1 MENIK
6 TTQGQILTVMTAI
19 GRIRQRVKGHDA
31 LNLFHLKNVLQEH
44 VEFQA
49 DEERR
54 LVDEYGGKVT
64 ETGVVLIADDDKRKE
79 FQEEYKKL
87 LEMEVEVNT
96 GAIVLPLDR
105 NPEITLEDI
114 EQLNGFIIF
123 K

>member
-6 TTQGQILTVMTAI
+6 TTQGKILTAMEAL

-44 VEFQA
+44 IDFQSE
-49 DEERR
+49 EERK
-54 LVDEYGGKVT
+54 LVDEYGGKIT
-64 ETGVVLIADDDKRKE
+64 ETGVILIADDEKRRA

-87 LEMEVEVNT
+87 LAMEVEVNT
-96 GAIVLPLDR
+96 GVVVLSLDR
-105 NPEITLEDI
+105 NPDITLEDI
-114 EQLNGFIIF
+114 DQLNDFIIF

>member
-6 TTQGQILTVMTAI
+6 TTQGKIMTAMGAL

-44 VEFQA
+44 VDFQA
-49 DEERR
+49 EEERR

-64 ETGVVLIADDDKRKE
+64 ETGVVLIADDDRRKE
-79 FQEEYKKL
+79 FQEEYRKL
-87 LEMEVEVNT
+87 LEMEVEVKT

-105 NPEITLEDI
+105 NPDITLEDI
-114 EQLNGFIIF
+114 DQLQDFIIF

>member
-6 TTQGQILTVMTAI
+6 TTQGKILTAMEAL

-44 VEFQA
+44 IDFQSE
-49 DEERR
+49 EERK
-54 LVDEYGGKVT
+54 LVDEYGGKIT
-64 ETGVVLIADDDKRKE
+64 ETGVILIADDEKRRG

-87 LEMEVEVNT
+87 LSMEVEVNT
-96 GAIVLPLDR
+96 GVVVLSLDR
-105 NPEITLEDI
+105 NPDITLEDI
-114 EQLNGFIIF
+114 DQLNDFIIF